1 MARSNE
7 WDRILQFFYELVQTR
22 FRDINSFTRYST
34 RRRFYPSWR
43 KKARSMK
50 GKKGDVG
57 KVFETVVKSIFRCL
71 EKPRF
76 PRKFSNTRGDDSMK
90 EINKKSSRQALKTY
104 FFPLKYWL
112 SIRWEYNSFF
122 FFFFFLS
129 SIEDE
134 TDGSNK
140 IFQTNMND
148 SHIRMNV
155 ATRSSEHFEYL

>member
-1 MARSNE
+1 MKE
-7 WDRILQFFYELVQTR
+7 
-22 FRDINSFTRYST
+22 
-34 RRRFYPSWR
+34 R
-43 KKARSMK
+43 K
-50 GKKGDVG
+50 DVG

-90 EINKKSSRQALKTY
+90 EINKKQAS
-104 FFPLKYWL
+104 FENVFL
-112 SIRWEYNSFF
+112 SIEILAFHSLRIQ
-122 FFFFFLS
+122 FFFLLLLLFVAV

-155 ATRSSEHFEYL
+155 ATRSSEHFEYLNK